1 MMACPVRH
9 PSSLPGSLV
18 KMRHAWQLGSTD
30 AKNTEIYCAPQE
42 GQTEME
48 INKAKLIGKPGLHQ
62 SRISFRS
69 PGGIMSEGF
78 QQ

>member
-48 INKAKLIGKPGLHQ
+48 INKAKLIGKPGPASKQDLM
-62 SRISFRS
+62 RS
-69 PGGIMSEGF
+69 PGRITSERF